1 MDRSSSRLPTV
12 QSTAQRFSPFRVVAA
27 PDTVRFTVERLPCD
41 GLPESVPVE
50 IQWMDGLC
58 ILASRSQL
66 ATTCKGGSGVAGSCA
81 WRSRASRFSFRLM
94 KRLGTWCT
102 KRYDTRLG
110 ACAGKHTWFSM
121 EISRGIR
128 SFTTTVFQPW
138 ARGYH
143 SLFCRSCLDL
153 PMLEPRVDNVN
164 KCIEFDTRKHISS
177 QLARHDFLHE
187 CSRM

>member
-1 MDRSSSRLPTV
+1 MDCAFKPHALSWQL
-12 QSTAQRFSPFRVVAA
+12 
-27 PDTVRFTVERLPCD
+27 
-41 GLPESVPVE
+41 
-50 IQWMDGLC
+50 
-58 ILASRSQL
+58 LA
-66 ATTCKGGSGVAGSCA
+66 KGGTVVAGSCA